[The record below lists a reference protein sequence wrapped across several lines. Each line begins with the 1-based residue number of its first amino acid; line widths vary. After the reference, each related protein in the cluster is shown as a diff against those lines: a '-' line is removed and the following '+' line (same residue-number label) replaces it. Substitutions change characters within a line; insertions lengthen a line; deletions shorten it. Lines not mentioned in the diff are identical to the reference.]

1 MLASQPAEIERIAA
15 AYPPEAAYV
24 PAVERERFFTEAQ
37 QAGWRLRFG
46 APGTPATNE
55 AEEA

>member
-1 MLASQPAEIERIAA
+1 MLTSQPAEIERIAA

-24 PAVERERFFTEAQ
+24 PADERERFFTDAQ
-37 QAGWRLRFG
+37 QAAWRLRFEHRDIAT
-46 APGTPATNE
+46 AP

>member
-1 MLASQPAEIERIAA
+1 MLTSQPAEIERIAA

-24 PAVERERFFTEAQ
+24 PADERERFFTDAQ
-37 QAGWRLRFG
+37 QAGWRLRFEHRDIAT
-46 APGTPATNE
+46 AP